1 MTRKRDATWQLRLGR
16 DEDEI
21 AAKLADRQRSSK
33 NAVVNQI
40 LRLAGRIEIEQS
52 RGARLL
58 IERVGPDGVT
68 NVVELW
74 LLI

>member
-1 MTRKRDATWQLRLGR
+1 VTRKRDATWQLRLGR